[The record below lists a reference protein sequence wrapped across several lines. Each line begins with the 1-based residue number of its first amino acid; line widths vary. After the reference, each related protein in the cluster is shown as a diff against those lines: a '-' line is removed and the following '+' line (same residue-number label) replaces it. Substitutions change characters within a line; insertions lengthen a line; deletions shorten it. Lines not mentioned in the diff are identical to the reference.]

1 MPARIIQIG
10 DTLSHYRI
18 LEKLGAGGMGIV
30 YCAYDQ
36 RLDRQVAVKCL
47 PVESFTDEDARKRFR
62 REALILS
69 KLNHPNIATIFDFDT
84 EGTLDF
90 IVMEHVQGVTLAQKL
105 ARGPLLERDALAV
118 CLQIASGLE
127 EAHRH
132 GIVHCDLKPSNV
144 MVKADGQ
151 VKLLDFGL
159 AKLLRISDT
168 ATTES
173 MTAVREIG
181 GTLPYMSPEQLRG
194 ELADLRSDIYSAGAV
209 LYEMATG
216 HRPFQEKVST
226 ALIAE
231 ILENLPVPPAQ
242 HNSSLSPRLEDIILK
257 CLEKTRE
264 DRYQSAKEF
273 AVDLRRLLAPTS
285 ARFETASLAHP
296 SKITSRFGSAAVVA
310 VLVAVLVAIGF
321 MFWHSRSNTREHQ
334 VVLIG
339 NIQNRT
345 DEKVFDYTVP
355 ELLIIGLEESGYI
368 SVFPPSRTS
377 EVLIRM
383 ERAPNSSIDEAVGRE
398 ICQREGLSAFILGSI
413 TKLGSRYVL
422 TARAISPGGQ
432 RLASTEKVVGNAGEL
447 PSSLDR
453 ISKFLRN
460 ALGEPKRQ
468 IEKTSVPLA
477 DVTSASL
484 EAIRDFSMGKQKL
497 YAGSIQ
503 EAKAYFEQAL
513 RIDPSFA
520 MAREYLG
527 IAYLHQGDP
536 ARAEEELQK
545 TLPLIDHVTEQE
557 KQKILGDY
565 NLLRRDFDQAI
576 VYYTSLKELRPRD
589 SAPSLNLAQ
598 CFVGKLNFGSALVE
612 TKAALAEEPSAGPE
626 NNLAEIYLLK
636 GDIRAALSTSE
647 SILAKDPT
655 NVRGLENRGW
665 AYLLNDDSSKARANF
680 ESMLELGDDAESRG
694 RSALADIALSA
705 GQYSEA
711 KRQMEASIDA
721 DRRLG
726 NVFAAAKKQIWL
738 ATASLKFRGNPN
750 HLGGQELFR
759 IGNDPELL
767 LRAGLFYAT
776 AHRRSELL
784 NVYTRL
790 DALTKRERVPT
801 LESFRE
807 MLAAK
812 MALPNSPDASVAD
825 AKRAVALENSTLALQ
840 TLAES
845 YVAAGQAKEAID
857 AYEKVRNRGAE
868 RSQSYDSPAYHELIE
883 VHYRLGVLYDHVAE
897 RQAAKS
903 NLEKFLSWWSH
914 PDGSPEIYIDAKR
927 RFRRLISA
935 SRTGIPTP
943 AT

>member
-1 MPARIIQIG
+1 MPAQIIQIG
-10 DTLSHYRI
+10 DTLGHYRVV
-18 LEKLGAGGMGIV
+18 EKLGAGGMGIV
-30 YCAYDQ
+30 YCAYDP
-36 RLDRQVAVKCL
+36 RLDRHVAVKCL
-47 PVESFTDEDARKRFR
+47 PVASFADEDARKGFR

-90 IVMEHVQGVTLAQKL
+90 IVMEYVQGVTLAQKL
-105 ARGPLLERDALAV
+105 ARGSLAERDALAI

-127 EAHRH
+127 EAHLH
-132 GIVHCDLKPSNV
+132 GIVHCDLKPNNI

-159 AKLLRISDT
+159 AKLLRISET
-168 ATTES
+168 ASTES
-173 MTAVREIG
+173 MTAVKEIG

-194 ELADLRSDIYSAGAV
+194 ELADPRSDIYSAGAV

-216 HRPFQEKVST
+216 HRPFEEQIST
-226 ALIAE
+226 VLIAE
-231 ILENLPVPPAQ
+231 ILENLPLPPSQ
-242 HNSSLSPRLEDIILK
+242 RNPSLSPRLENIILK

-273 AVDLRRLLAPTS
+273 AVDLRRLLAPSS
-285 ARFETASLAHP
+285 ARLSTASLARP
-296 SKITSRFGSAAVVA
+296 PKIASKARFSAVVA
-310 VLVAVLVAIGF
+310 LVTVFVAIGF
-321 MFWHSRSNTREHQ
+321 MFWRSSSKPREHQ

-339 NIQNRT
+339 DIQNRT

-355 ELLIIGLEESGYI
+355 ELLTIGLEESGYM

-377 EVLIRM
+377 EVLRRM
-383 ERAPNSSIDEAVGRE
+383 ERAPTSSIDEAVGRE

-422 TARAISPGGQ
+422 TARVFNPQGQ
-432 RLASTEKVVGNAGEL
+432 TLASTEEVVSDAGEL
-447 PSSLDR
+447 PTSLDR
-453 ISKFLRN
+453 IAKFLRN

-484 EAIRDFSMGKQKL
+484 EAIRYFSIGKQKL
-497 YAGSIQ
+497 YGGSLQ

-513 RIDPSFA
+513 KVDPSFA

-527 IAYLHQGDP
+527 IAYLHQGNP
-536 ARAEEELQK
+536 VMAQEELQK
-545 TLPLIDHVTEQE
+545 TLPLLDHVTEQE

-565 NLLRRDFDQAI
+565 SLLRRDFDQAI
-576 VYYTSLKELRPRD
+576 VYYTNLKELRPKD

-598 CFVGKLNFGSALVE
+598 CFVGKLNYDSALVE
-612 TKAALAEEPSAGPE
+612 TRAALVEEPSAGPE

-636 GDIRAALSTSE
+636 GNIREALSTSE
-647 SILAKDPT
+647 GIVAKDPT

-665 AYLLNDDSSKARANF
+665 AYVLSDDPSKARANF
-680 ESMLELGDDAESRG
+680 AHMLELGDDAASRG
-694 RSALADIALSA
+694 RSALADLALSV

-711 KRQMEASIDA
+711 KRQMEAGIEVDQRS
-721 DRRLG
+721 G
-726 NVFAAAKKQIWL
+726 NVFAAEKKRIWL
-738 ATASLKFRGNPN
+738 ATASLQFRDNAGY
-750 HLGGQELFR
+750 LSGQELRR

-767 LRAGLFYAT
+767 LRAGLFYAN

-784 NVYTRL
+784 NAYTRL
-790 DALTKRERVPT
+790 EALTEKERVPT
-801 LESFRE
+801 LEAFRE
-807 MLAAK
+807 MLGAK
-812 MALPNSPDASVAD
+812 MALLNSPADAVAD

-840 TLAES
+840 ILAES
-845 YVAAGQAKEAID
+845 DVASGHLNEAIE
-857 AYEKVRNRGAE
+857 AYEKVLTRGAE
-868 RSQSYDSPAYHELIE
+868 RSQSYDAPAYHELIE
-883 VHYRLGVLYDHVAE
+883 VHYRLGVLYDLVGQ
-897 RQAAKS
+897 RQAASS

-914 PDGSPEIYIDAKR
+914 PDGSPEIYIDAKSR
-927 RFRRLISA
+927 LRRLMSG